1 MFLPSN
7 PVCAIHFPSVY
18 NEKSILAL
26 SKQRIIQKNL
36 VHFQGFPDS
45 LYNKD
50 LLLTKEYFGQ
60 YGHIIKIVLA
70 SKEDKTFKKKTNS
83 AYLTF
88 ETNEQAA
95 YCILSVDSIKISN
108 HLVRAFF
115 GTTKYCNHFLNNY
128 HCFNEDKCMFLHHL
142 AEPSDIINENT
153 KFGYN
158 DHIKLAKKIIDYG
171 SFKSKSYVMNN
182 FCKNKTILPNIKNLY
197 YKEDINNSK
206 AIKNY
211 NINHRRINSNSSNN
225 STTNNST
232 NRSNNRTISHS
243 PSKKENTKNGSTE
256 NNINENIIINNN
268 IKTNLENNN
277 NNLYLSSFKS
287 ENKSRFF
294 NISNNNECD
303 EKGFELNNISKI
315 IDGLFKRNLF
325 FKQFKKYKEIPSLK
339 ELEMNYCYK
348 IYEKTNDNN
357 IKLLLENKF

>member
-1 MFLPSN
+1 MILPSSQAYTMHS
-7 PVCAIHFPSVY
+7 PLLY
-18 NEKSILAL
+18 TDKSLLAL

-45 LYNKD
+45 LYNKN
-50 LLLTKEYFGQ
+50 LLLSQEYFGQ
-60 YGHIIKIVLA
+60 YGHIIKIVLV
-70 SKEDKTFKKKTNS
+70 SKEDKSLNKKINS

-88 ETNEQAA
+88 ETKEQAA
-95 YCILSVDSIKISN
+95 YCILSVDSIKIGN

-128 HCFNEDKCMFLHHL
+128 HCFNEEKCMFLHHI
-142 AEPSDIINENT
+142 AEPSDIINEKT

-171 SFKSKSYVMNN
+171 SSQSKSYVMKN
-182 FCKNKTILPNIKNLY
+182 FCQNKTILPNIKNIY
-197 YKEDINNSK
+197 FKEDINISK

-211 NINHRRINSNSSNN
+211 HISHRRINSNSSNN

-232 NRSNNRTISHS
+232 NRSNNRTISQS
-243 PSKKENTKNGSTE
+243 PSKKDNTKNDSS
-256 NNINENIIINNN
+256 
-268 IKTNLENNN
+268 ENNN

-294 NISNNNECD
+294 NNINECN
-303 EKGFELNNISKI
+303 EKGFELNNMSKI

-325 FKQFKKYKEIPSLK
+325 FKQFKKYKDIPSLK

-348 IYEKTNDNN
+348 IYEKTNDNI

>member
-1 MFLPSN
+1 MILPSSQ
-7 PVCAIHFPSVY
+7 AYTMHFPLLY
-18 NEKSILAL
+18 TDKSLLAL

-45 LYNKD
+45 LYNKN
-50 LLLTKEYFGQ
+50 LLLSQEYFGQ
-60 YGHIIKIVLA
+60 YGHIIKIVLV
-70 SKEDKTFKKKTNS
+70 SKEDKSLNKKINS

-88 ETNEQAA
+88 ETKEQAA
-95 YCILSVDSIKISN
+95 YCILSVDSIKIGN

-128 HCFNEDKCMFLHHL
+128 HCFNEEKCMFLHHI
-142 AEPSDIINENT
+142 AEPSDIINEKT

-171 SFKSKSYVMNN
+171 SSQSKSYVMKN
-182 FCKNKTILPNIKNLY
+182 FCQNKTILPNIKNLY
-197 YKEDINNSK
+197 FKEDINISK

-211 NINHRRINSNSSNN
+211 HISHRRINSNSSNN

-232 NRSNNRTISHS
+232 NRSNNRTISQS
-243 PSKKENTKNGSTE
+243 PSKKDNTKNDSS
-256 NNINENIIINNN
+256 
-268 IKTNLENNN
+268 ENNN

-294 NISNNNECD
+294 NNINECN
-303 EKGFELNNISKI
+303 EKGFELNNMSKI

-325 FKQFKKYKEIPSLK
+325 FKQFKKYKDIPSLK

-348 IYEKTNDNN
+348 IYEKTNDNE

>member
-7 PVCAIHFPSVY
+7 QAYAIHFPSLFSD
-18 NEKSILAL
+18 KSLLTL

-45 LYNKD
+45 LYNKN
-50 LLLTKEYFGQ
+50 LLLSQEYFGQ
-60 YGHIIKIVLA
+60 YGHIIKIVLVT
-70 SKEDKTFKKKTNS
+70 KEDKPFKKKTNS
-83 AYLTF
+83 AYITF
-88 ETNEQAA
+88 ETKEQAA
-95 YCILSVDSIKISN
+95 YCVLSVDSIKINN
-108 HLVRAFF
+108 HLLRAFF

-128 HCFNEDKCMFLHHL
+128 HCFNEDKCMFLHHI
-142 AEPSDIINENT
+142 AEPSDIIDEKT

-158 DHIKLAKKIIDYG
+158 DHIKLAKKIIVYG
-171 SFKSKSYVMNN
+171 SSQSKDYVMKNY
-182 FCKNKTILPNIKNLY
+182 CKNKTVLPNIKNLY
-197 YKEDINNSK
+197 YKEDASISK

-225 STTNNST
+225 STANNST
-232 NRSNNRTISHS
+232 NRSNNRTISQS
-243 PSKKENTKNGSTE
+243 PTKKDNTKYDSVE
-256 NNINENIIINNN
+256 S
-268 IKTNLENNN
+268 N

-294 NISNNNECD
+294 NINKESN
-303 EKGFELNNISKI
+303 EKGFELNNISQI
-315 IDGLFKRNLF
+315 IDGLFQRNLF
-325 FKQFKKYKEIPSLK
+325 FKKYNKYKEIPSLK

>member
-1 MFLPSN
+1 MILPSSQ
-7 PVCAIHFPSVY
+7 AYTMHFPLLY
-18 NEKSILAL
+18 TDKSLLAL

-45 LYNKD
+45 LYNKN
-50 LLLTKEYFGQ
+50 LLLSQEYFGQ
-60 YGHIIKIVLA
+60 YGHIIKIVLV
-70 SKEDKTFKKKTNS
+70 SKEDKSLNKKINS

-88 ETNEQAA
+88 ETKEQAA
-95 YCILSVDSIKISN
+95 YCILSVDSIKIGN

-128 HCFNEDKCMFLHHL
+128 HCFNEEKCMFLHHI
-142 AEPSDIINENT
+142 AEPSDIINEKT

-171 SFKSKSYVMNN
+171 SSQSKSYVMKN

-197 YKEDINNSK
+197 FKEDINISK

-211 NINHRRINSNSSNN
+211 HISHRRINSNSSNN

-232 NRSNNRTISHS
+232 NRSNNRTISQS
-243 PSKKENTKNGSTE
+243 PSKKDNTKNDSS
-256 NNINENIIINNN
+256 
-268 IKTNLENNN
+268 ENNN

-294 NISNNNECD
+294 NNINECN
-303 EKGFELNNISKI
+303 EKGFELNNMSKI

-325 FKQFKKYKEIPSLK
+325 FKQFKKYKDIPSLK

-348 IYEKTNDNN
+348 IYEKTNDND

>member
-1 MFLPSN
+1 MILPSSQ
-7 PVCAIHFPSVY
+7 AYTMHFPLLY
-18 NEKSILAL
+18 TDKSLLAL

-45 LYNKD
+45 LYNKN
-50 LLLTKEYFGQ
+50 LLLSQEYFGQ
-60 YGHIIKIVLA
+60 YGHIIKIVLV
-70 SKEDKTFKKKTNS
+70 SKEDKSLNKKINS

-88 ETNEQAA
+88 ETKEQAA
-95 YCILSVDSIKISN
+95 YCILSVDSIKIGN

-128 HCFNEDKCMFLHHL
+128 HCFNEEKCMFLHHI
-142 AEPSDIINENT
+142 AEPSDIINEKT

-171 SFKSKSYVMNN
+171 SSQSKSYVMKN

-197 YKEDINNSK
+197 FKEDINISK

-211 NINHRRINSNSSNN
+211 HISHRRINSNSSNN

-232 NRSNNRTISHS
+232 NRSNNRTISQS
-243 PSKKENTKNGSTE
+243 PSKKDNTKNDSS
-256 NNINENIIINNN
+256 
-268 IKTNLENNN
+268 ENNN

-294 NISNNNECD
+294 NNINECN
-303 EKGFELNNISKI
+303 EKGFELNNMSKI

-325 FKQFKKYKEIPSLK
+325 FKQFKKYKDIPSLK

-348 IYEKTNDNN
+348 IYEKTNDNI

>member
-1 MFLPSN
+1 MILPS
-7 PVCAIHFPSVY
+7 IQTYTMHFPLLY
-18 NEKSILAL
+18 TDKSLLAL

-45 LYNKD
+45 LYNKN
-50 LLLTKEYFGQ
+50 LLLSQEYFGQ
-60 YGHIIKIVLA
+60 YGHIIKIVLV
-70 SKEDKTFKKKTNS
+70 SKEDKSLNKKINS

-88 ETNEQAA
+88 ETKEQAA
-95 YCILSVDSIKISN
+95 YCILSVDSIKIGN

-128 HCFNEDKCMFLHHL
+128 HCFNEEKCMFLHHI
-142 AEPSDIINENT
+142 AEPSDIINEKT

-171 SFKSKSYVMNN
+171 SSQSKSYVMKN

-197 YKEDINNSK
+197 FKEDINISK

-211 NINHRRINSNSSNN
+211 HISHRRINSNSSNN

-232 NRSNNRTISHS
+232 NRSNNRTISQS
-243 PSKKENTKNGSTE
+243 PSKKDNTKNDSS
-256 NNINENIIINNN
+256 
-268 IKTNLENNN
+268 ENNN

-294 NISNNNECD
+294 NNINECN
-303 EKGFELNNISKI
+303 EKGFELNNMSKI

-325 FKQFKKYKEIPSLK
+325 FKQFKKYKDIPSLK

-348 IYEKTNDNN
+348 IYEKTNDND